1 MSFGVR
7 NKRRKS
13 RSNIFIFRTKYASK
27 NFDSGPNI
35 LLMDGR
41 ISFHKLTITISASE
55 AQKRL
60 FSFEKFLIICPT
72 TVHKEY
78 LLFLSVRIPYNE
90 VTCHDVGWLA
100 TVLKRVKTLHF
111 KNYFYIKMIDPTWI
125 SPYLTKNSP
134 KVDILINFRAVA
146 IHPTLWRV
154 TPLYGIVLYSIN
166 LDVFSIAIEFLTTND
181 LDSWRWPLGA
191 KVH

>member
-27 NFDSGPNI
+27 NVDSGPNI

-41 ISFHKLTITISASE
+41 ISFHKLTITMSASE

-72 TVHKEY
+72 TVIKWEAQLKKGAISNVFNHWVSKVRRDFNIFA
-78 LLFLSVRIPYNE
+78 LFFEKS
-90 VTCHDVGWLA
+90 
-100 TVLKRVKTLHF
+100 LKYVKFLEMCIICFFRQNCPNYVKT
-111 KNYFYIKMIDPTWI
+111 YVICFYIDFSSLLMTE
-125 SPYLTKNSP
+125 YTYC
-134 KVDILINFRAVA
+134 
-146 IHPTLWRV
+146 V
-154 TPLYGIVLYSIN
+154 TQYGFN
-166 LDVFSIAIEFLTTND
+166 
-181 LDSWRWPLGA
+181 P
-191 KVH
+191 